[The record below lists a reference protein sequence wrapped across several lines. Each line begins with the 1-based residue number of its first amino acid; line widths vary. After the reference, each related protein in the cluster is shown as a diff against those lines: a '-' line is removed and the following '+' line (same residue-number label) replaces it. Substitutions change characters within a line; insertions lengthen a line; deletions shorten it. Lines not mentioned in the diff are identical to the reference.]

1 MKRQPTEQ
9 EKIFANHISDKGLT
23 SKVHKE
29 LIQLNRKKNPIKKM
43 GRGSEQTF
51 FQRRHT
57 DGQQAHEN
65 VLNIINCQGNAN
77 QNAMRYH
84 FIPVRIVR
92 YYQKDNK

>member
-1 MKRQPTEQ
+1 MKKQPTEQ

-92 YYQKDNK
+92 YYQKDKK